1 MIYNCKRQ
9 KGMMKRKLLTIS
21 ILLYTFFS
29 MAQTKVIAHR
39 GYWNTK
45 GSAQNSITALLKAD
59 SLGIY
64 GSEFDV
70 RVSKD
75 SVLII
80 NHDSDLW
87 GYNIAKSDAKTLTTI
102 QLKNKETMPTL
113 TDYFEA
119 ARPLSIQLILELK
132 NLASPEIETYAVAQI
147 IKQIEEYGYNNR
159 VEFISFSL
167 HAVKEMIKQAPHIP
181 TYYLGGELSPKE
193 LKDLGCTGLDYHFSV
208 FKKNPQWISES
219 HQLGLKVNC
228 WTVNK
233 EAEMKKLIHQGVDF
247 ITTDEPQ
254 LLRDLLKNTLK

>member
-1 MIYNCKRQ
+1 
-9 KGMMKRKLLTIS
+9 MKARTILTITL
-21 ILLYTFFS
+21 LLYTFFS
-29 MAQTKVIAHR
+29 MAQPKIIAHR
-39 GYWNTK
+39 GYWKTK

-75 SVLII
+75 SVLMI
-80 NHDSDLW
+80 NHDPDLW
-87 GYNIAKSDAKTLTTI
+87 GYKIAKSNAKTLTSL

-113 TDYFEA
+113 VQYFDA

-147 IKQIEEYGYNNR
+147 IKLIEEYGYKDR

-167 HAVKEMIKQAPHIP
+167 HAVKEMIKQAPNIP

-193 LKDLGCTGLDYHFSV
+193 LKDLGCAGLDYHYSV
-208 FKKNPQWISES
+208 FKKNPQWITES
-219 HQLGLKVNC
+219 HNLGLKVNC

-233 EAEMKKLIHQGVDF
+233 EKEMKELIRQGVDF